1 MQGSSYTVQQL
12 THTEGAKKTI
22 FAVNFLLSEQAVFA
36 LFRLRVKNPAG
47 TQALFATA
55 EREWVKKGVGCGDA
69 VLAALYAI
77 RAQRKR
83 DRRAAYFSG
92 RQQEIIASAP
102 ALIER
107 DCDRIAARVLPLPAA
122 IGFGGVVCDTGAAQ
136 KRPPRGIFL
145 RAAAGDYRAR
155 AGTDRAGL

>member
-22 FAVNFLLSEQAVFA
+22 FAVNFLLSEQAVFVP
-36 LFRLRVKNPAG
+36 LRLRVKNPAG
-47 TQALFATA
+47 MQALFATA
-55 EREWVKKGVGCGDA
+55 EREWVKKGAGCGDA

-92 RQQEIIASAP
+92 RQQEIIVPAP
-102 ALIER
+102 ARIER

-122 IGFGGVVCDTGAAQ
+122 SARHISAACLCAVSACRRRCICCGGCSM
-136 KRPPRGIFL
+136 PMS
-145 RAAAGDYRAR
+145 
-155 AGTDRAGL
+155 